1 MEYELRGLPRI
12 LAQEETQ
19 TEEPAGA
26 EAEEHNPILPEADEL
41 IFGSLAFLLVFLVL
55 ARYAF
60 PRLNQG
66 LQQRREKIQRDLERA
81 EAARQEAEAVL
92 SRYEEQLQDARGE
105 ANRIIE
111 EARKTAESM
120 RRDLLAKA
128 EDDSRQVV
136 ARAQEEIRAERDR
149 AFQELRTQVGEL
161 SVELAARVV
170 GQELDRD
177 RHRQLVDD
185 YIEEVAGMGNGGRTR
200 KTTTR
205 RRTTR
210 KEGDAS

>member
-19 TEEPAGA
+19 TEQPAGG
-26 EAEEHNPILPEADEL
+26 EEEHNPILPEADEL

-60 PRLNQG
+60 PRLTQG
-66 LQQRREKIQRDLERA
+66 LNQRREKIQRDLEQA
-81 EAARQEAEAVL
+81 ERNRQEAEAVL

-105 ANRIIE
+105 ASRIIE
-111 EARKTAESM
+111 EARKTADSM

-128 EDDSRQVV
+128 EDESRQVV

-161 SVELAARVV
+161 SVELASRVV

-177 RHRQLVDD
+177 RQLRLVDD
-185 YIEEVAGMGNGGRTR
+185 YIEEVAEMGNGGRTSKR
-200 KTTTR
+200 TPR
-205 RRTTR
+205 RRTTE